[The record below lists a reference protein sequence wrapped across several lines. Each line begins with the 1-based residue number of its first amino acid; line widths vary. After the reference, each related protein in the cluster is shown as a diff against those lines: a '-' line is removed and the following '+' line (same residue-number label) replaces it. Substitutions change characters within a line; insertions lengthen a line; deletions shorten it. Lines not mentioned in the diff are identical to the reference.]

1 MVVAKDKE
9 MDKKGSELGENGLLT
24 DQMTVMMTDKVP
36 AWSTPCKGES
46 KEVSLSE
53 LGSSPTGSFQSL
65 QSSQSSEGGSGMSM
79 IPLVGGTRV
88 LKFED
93 TLSNDDCRNFKLI
106 YESLLLERKAG
117 YLTNLTLEMVLA
129 EKPPTWLPVMYERL
143 KHLII
148 DWDAFREKVRMGHYP
163 QIGGKGRKGNQRM
176 GKQPRGPKVVKDRR
190 CNSGKGSKSTRTQGN
205 NLRSGSAIGNQKDF
219 DLVC

>member
-1 MVVAKDKE
+1 MSDEAEIDTRMVVAEDKE
-9 MDKKGSELGENGLLT
+9 MDKKGGELGENGLLT
-24 DQMTVMMTDKVP
+24 DQMTFMMTEKVP

-46 KEVSLSE
+46 KEASLSE

-79 IPLVGGTRV
+79 IPPVGGTRV

-93 TLSNDDCRNFKLI
+93 TLSKEDCRNFKYI
-106 YESLLLERKAG
+106 YESLLLEGKAG
-117 YLTNLTLEMVLA
+117 NLTNLTLEMVLA

-148 DWDAFREKVRMGHYP
+148 NADVFREKVWMGHYP
-163 QIGGKGRKGNQRM
+163 
-176 GKQPRGPKVVKDRR
+176 
-190 CNSGKGSKSTRTQGN
+190 
-205 NLRSGSAIGNQKDF
+205 
-219 DLVC
+219 